1 MSIQYATYNDSN
13 MESGKFYFIEA
24 NKDNASN
31 LREVNSFVGSVAS
44 NTQAIAQLQQTVQGI
59 EQNETKIIDNTRR
72 INNLEDRDLKHELL
86 YALDQSSI
94 VKTFVNA
101 TRVEIQHN
109 RKEIYVKKVMA
120 YVGTA
125 ENEEM
130 YEDITH
136 SVKLL
141 EAIVRNPQ
149 GIIVSKKVIIQSENP
164 ITGYILIV

>member
-1 MSIQYATYNDSN
+1 MRILSYDPETVPEGERIVVINGDNPLRFDSL
-13 MESGKFYFIEA
+13 EELKEPI
-24 NKDNASN
+24 
-31 LREVNSFVGSVAS
+31 VQNS
-44 NTQAIAQLQQTVQGI
+44 QKLAQLESDIQGI
-59 EQNETKIIDNTRR
+59 EDNRRTIIDNTRR
-72 INNLEDRDLKHELL
+72 INNLEDRGLKEELL
-86 YALDQSSI
+86 YSLAQASI
-94 VKTFVNA
+94 IKTFVNS
-101 TRVEIQHN
+101 TRVEVQHN

-141 EAIVRNPQ
+141 EVIARNPQ

-164 ITGYILIV
+164 ITGYIMVV